1 MDGWMCVCVHIG
13 VSHATPSP
21 DPMNLSVSTTLL
33 RLRPGSILK
42 SNVNA
47 HTCGIVGLQV
57 NDPLPRT
64 KPLFYMWIV
73 EF

>member
-1 MDGWMCVCVHIG
+1 
-13 VSHATPSP
+13 
-21 DPMNLSVSTTLL
+21 MNLSVSTTLL